1 MLNFRDIKFPK
12 ALNDVTV
19 TNLQIVLNTQKNHF
33 LNQAAQKITCH
44 HQIFPPKKKP
54 EINKISNPKKSC
66 NHPCHLKS
74 RVTPSPGVSVT

>member
-44 HQIFPPKKKP
+44 HQIFPPKK
-54 EINKISNPKKSC
+54 NPKLIKFLTQK
-66 NHPCHLKS
+66 NPAIIL
-74 RVTPSPGVSVT
+74 VT